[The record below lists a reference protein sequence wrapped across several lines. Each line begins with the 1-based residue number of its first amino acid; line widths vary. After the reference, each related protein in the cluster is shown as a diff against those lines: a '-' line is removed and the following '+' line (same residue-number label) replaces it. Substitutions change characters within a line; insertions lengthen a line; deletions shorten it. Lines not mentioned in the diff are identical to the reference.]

1 MEIKNDKIKVYDFKS
16 KIFLQPDDL
25 KIIKIICENFLDLL
39 KVTVNNQTK
48 KNIKTN
54 FKETV
59 INKFNQIINDF
70 NLPVIKG
77 EMDIDGITGSIYID
91 FDKKLLI
98 YFIDIFLGGDLKNL
112 DSENELTYIEESLMI
127 KISEKIMRF
136 FEKALPKSVMSKFK
150 ILNIVKKIENFEF
163 DYADNMIAS
172 IKNEIEINEY
182 SGNITLC
189 MPYFLLEKIIKSNT
203 KKDIED
209 KKNILPEKQIK
220 KISEIEINC
229 SVIMEINNIKLKDIF
244 NIKTGDCILLNYDI
258 NQPFVVKLENSKKF
272 FGALGKVG
280 KNLAVKIIDTYKK
293 KEVI

>member
-48 KNIKTN
+48 KNIKAN

-77 EMDIDGITGSIYID
+77 VMDIDGITGSIYIN
-91 FDKKLLI
+91 FDKKLMI

-112 DSENELTYIEESLMI
+112 DSENELTFIEESLMI
-127 KISEKIMRF
+127 KISEKIMKI
-136 FEKALPKSVMSKFK
+136 FEKALPKNVMSKYK
-150 ILNIVKKIENFEF
+150 ILSIVKKIENFEF

-172 IKNEIEINEY
+172 IKNEIEINEF

-220 KISEIEINC
+220 KIKEIEINC
-229 SVIMEINNIKLKDIF
+229 SVVMEINNIKIKDIF

-272 FGALGKVG
+272 LGTLGKVG
-280 KNLAVKIIDTYKK
+280 KNLAVKIIDSYKK